1 MPSTGSSHGGQKRR
15 VWVVFL
21 FACLLV
27 NLSDETP
34 FDCSRNSTV
43 SATTKESVFDF
54 KTSVVENGEWF
65 H

>member
-1 MPSTGSSHGGQKRR
+1 MPTTGSSHGGSRRR
-15 VWVVFL
+15 VCVVFL

-34 FDCSRNSTV
+34 FDCSRNSTG
-43 SATTKESVFDF
+43 STTSKESFFDY
-54 KTSVVENGEWF
+54 KTSVVENGEWI